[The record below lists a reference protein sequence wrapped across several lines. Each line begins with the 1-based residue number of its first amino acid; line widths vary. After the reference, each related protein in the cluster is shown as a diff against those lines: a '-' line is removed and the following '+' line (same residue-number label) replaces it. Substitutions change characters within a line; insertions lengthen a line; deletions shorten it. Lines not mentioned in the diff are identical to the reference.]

1 MAGRARGI
9 GTHGQRPAE
18 KAGNRGAS
26 NYCFGWFHVLI
37 LFVCDWCL
45 VALRAW
51 ITLGKTIKQHHLPF
65 YARRLL
71 FKRQKGCSF
80 IPESRATPAYL
91 KVSWLNRL
99 AWAVPL
105 EQIIYGTLADRFAGF
120 FFGGSSSSE

>member
-45 VALRAW
+45 VASAHGLRW
-51 ITLGKTIKQHHLPF
+51 GRRSNSTISHFMRGGF
-65 YARRLL
+65 YSRGRKGLL
-71 FKRQKGCSF
+71 Y
-80 IPESRATPAYL
+80 SRKLRNASLFEGFVA
-91 KVSWLNRL
+91 
-99 AWAVPL
+99 
-105 EQIIYGTLADRFAGF
+105 EQT
-120 FFGGSSSSE
+120 S

>member
-45 VALRAW
+45 VASAPGLRW
-51 ITLGKTIKQHHLPF
+51 GRRSNSTISHF
-65 YARRLL
+65 MRVDFL

-80 IPESRATPAYL
+80 IPESRATRASPEALSFDTDYAAGQTSGFRT
-91 KVSWLNRL
+91 KRQRNGSPPPPSPR
-99 AWAVPL
+99 PL
-105 EQIIYGTLADRFAGF
+105 LR
-120 FFGGSSSSE
+120 